1 MTDSAPASAVAIAP
15 YLLVADIRR
24 SVDWYTDKIGFSADR
39 LWGEPPVFTIAKL
52 GGVSLMLKQSPDAPS
67 VATQR
72 EDDAWNAYIWV
83 RDIKAIEERL
93 RGKGVPFR
101 RGPEK
106 TDYGCVEIEIADPD
120 GHVLCFGEA

>member
-1 MTDSAPASAVAIAP
+1 MTDPAAANAAAIAP
-15 YLLVADIRR
+15 YLLVADIHR
-24 SVDWYTDKIGFSADR
+24 SVAWYTDKIGFEVDT
-39 LWGEPPVFTIAKL
+39 LWGEPPVFTIAKF
-52 GGVSLMLKQSPDAPS
+52 GDVSLMLKQSPDAPS
-67 VATQR
+67 VVTKR

-93 RGKGVPFR
+93 RGKGVAFR